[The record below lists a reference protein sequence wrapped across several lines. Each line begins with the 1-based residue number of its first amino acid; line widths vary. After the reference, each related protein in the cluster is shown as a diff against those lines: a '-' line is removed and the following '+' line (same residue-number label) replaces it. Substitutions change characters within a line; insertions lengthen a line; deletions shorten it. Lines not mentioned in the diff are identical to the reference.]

1 MKGMLEGKTALVT
14 GGAGGFGRTIA
25 QMMTGEG
32 ATVAI
37 SDLAGSNELRERLEK
52 VRADLAEKNP
62 ETIAIGADVTS
73 AEDCARL
80 ADEVLSAFGHLDV
93 LVANA
98 GVFSLAPA
106 WELTEEEWDH
116 LSSVNLKGTWLTTK
130 YLVPHMIEQGSGRIV
145 MTSSRNGLRVEPNYA
160 HYNATK
166 AGVIGYMKSLAL
178 ELGAHGI
185 TVNAVCPTQMA
196 ERGAVRESTPE
207 MVAYWEQVTGRKGA
221 TYEDFDRASGEE
233 NLLDTGGQPDFS
245 DVAEGVIW
253 LASDRARIVTGIALP
268 MDAGWIVKRG
278 G

>member
-1 MKGMLEGKTALVT
+1 MTGMLDGKTALIT
-14 GGAGGFGRTIA
+14 GGAGGFGRTVA
-25 QMMTGEG
+25 RMMIEEG

-37 SDLAGSNELRERLEK
+37 ADLGDTDEQRAQLDK
-52 VRADLAEKNP
+52 VRSKLSELSPNSLSIP
-62 ETIAIGADVTS
+62 ADVTNPD
-73 AEDCARL
+73 DCARM
-80 ADEVLSAFGHLDV
+80 ADQTLDAFGHLDI

-106 WELTEEEWDH
+106 WELTEQEWDH
-116 LSSVNLKGTWLTTK
+116 LANVNLKGTWLTTK
-130 YLVPHMIEQGSGRIV
+130 YLVPHMIERGQGRIV

-178 ELGAHGI
+178 ELGPHGI

-196 ERGAVRESTPE
+196 DRNSVPPPTPE
-207 MVAYWEQVTGRKGA
+207 RVAYWEQVTGRKGA

-245 DVAEGVIW
+245 EVAEGVLW
-253 LASDRARIVTGIALP
+253 LASDRARIVTGVALP